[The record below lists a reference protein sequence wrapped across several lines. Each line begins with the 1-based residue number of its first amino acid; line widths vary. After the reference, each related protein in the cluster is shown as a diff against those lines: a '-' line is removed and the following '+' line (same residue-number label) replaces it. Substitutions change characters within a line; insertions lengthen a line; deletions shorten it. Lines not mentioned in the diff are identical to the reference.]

1 MKQFIDKLKG
11 NNDVSEFLKVSEDG
25 FSVNPASLGFT
36 ENLQKVKYDEDKKLN
51 LIIDSQGNNYI
62 LTAIQKLE
70 GGFGGWKIEKIS
82 EDQKGNYTDKKGG
95 KTIVSFD

>member
-36 ENLQKVKYDEDKKLN
+36 ENLQKVKYDEDKKN
-51 LIIDSQGNNYI
+51 MAREKWKSYKSNGFII
-62 LTAIQKLE
+62 
-70 GGFGGWKIEKIS
+70 
-82 EDQKGNYTDKKGG
+82 
-95 KTIVSFD
+95 KTHKAD